1 MKPKH
6 PLQIEIEE
14 KIRSQQ
20 KEQSTAEAY
29 WGWVKR
35 FLDYCKANHVGKE
48 TKAEVAVERFLSEL
62 ANKTHVLHPF
72 N

>member
-35 FLDYCKANHVGKE
+35 FLDYCKANRDWQG
-48 TKAEVAVERFLSEL
+48 
-62 ANKTHVLHPF
+62 NKSRKGR
-72 N
+72 